1 VGKIKDWLTGHVSTE
16 RTLEGEITATY
27 TEKDKAEAPSGHM
40 PLPGTDVEIVAYPV
54 NEQDLVVLVN
64 KGGVCVFRTI
74 LAGSLRS
81 DLDLQKANFHM
92 TEQRIV
98 LGEPP
103 ESMKE
108 MTRQMVTSNDKGAE

>member
-1 VGKIKDWLTGHVSTE
+1 MRKVTDWLRRQVSND
-16 RTLEGEITATY
+16 RALEGEIAPTY
-27 TEKDKAEAPSGHM
+27 TEADRRDASSGHM

-54 NEQDLVVLVN
+54 NKQDLMVLVN

-74 LAGSLRS
+74 LAGALRH
-81 DLDLQKANFHM
+81 DLDVMKANFHM

-98 LGEPP
+98 LGGPP

-108 MTRQMVTSNDKGAE
+108 MIRQMLEK